1 MLVIWFGWFVCYC
14 SVGFSKY
21 MRHRDQANLQLFD
34 PDPERTLHRLL
45 QEQRTE
51 QTRDRTTMENNEDQN
66 LDVERNEPQRGR
78 NGNNGRNQAPRPF
91 IQPDDPFMLLDEFVL
106 PPTVVQTAIRRP
118 PIQVNNF
125 ELKSVTVQML
135 QNILFHGLPHEN
147 PNMHLT
153 NFLEVCDTIKY
164 NGVTE
169 EALRLRLFPLS
180 LGDRAKHWLT
190 SQPPDSITTWNDL
203 VQKFMTKFFPPSKI
217 AQLVQEINTFG
228 QLEGENLA
236 EAWDRFHE
244 LLRKCPHHRL
254 TRWMQVHTF
263 YNGLRNATR
272 TMIDAS
278 AGGALMKKT
287 TDQAYEI
294 LEDAATNTN
303 QWPREKAT
311 PVSAVS
317 GTDNEVL
324 NNLVNHVA
332 QLTKQLN
339 RQQGTANAI
348 QTNPWELCEFCGG
361 QHNSSECQPGNPTVE
376 QAQYVSRFSQNQPQQ
391 QGPYGGNSYQNQ
403 GQGWR
408 NNQNQNNQ
416 NNQGYGWHNNQNNM
430 PSNRAN
436 EPPSEKKLDLEQ
448 ALAQMLTSHSA
459 FMNETK
465 ANMQQ
470 QATQLNN
477 QAAQL
482 RSLEAQMGQMAN
494 LLTERQPGSLPSNSE
509 VNPRRDGNE
518 HVKAVML
525 RSGKELESQMQPL
538 VVEQLETEEII
549 QPEQKDDADKEQ
561 PQEKQSSETSIEAKT
576 SIPVPYPQR
585 LKKHKLDKQ
594 FTKFMD
600 VFKKLHINIP
610 FADALEQMPSYV
622 KFMKDILSQKRR
634 LVDFETVNLTEECS
648 AILQRKLS
656 QKLKD
661 PGSFT
666 IPCTIGNAIFER
678 ALCDLGASIN
688 LMPLSIF
695 KRLGLGEARPT
706 TVTLQLA
713 DRSLKHPRGIIED
726 VLVKVDKFIFPADFI
741 VLDMEEDKEIPI
753 ILGRPFLAT
762 GRAMIDVQRG
772 ELKLRVQEEEVKF
785 NVFEAVRHPAESD
798 TCFMA
803 EIVGVI
809 VSSQSGL
816 TDPLET
822 SLVESGSENL
832 SDEAEEYVK
841 WMDSFRHNRRKYFES
856 LGEGAKPPVPSI
868 EQPPNMEQKPLP
880 SHLKYAYLGVES
892 TLPVIISSSLTA
904 MEEEKLLRVL

>member
-1 MLVIWFGWFVCYC
+1 
-14 SVGFSKY
+14 
-21 MRHRDQANLQLFD
+21 
-34 PDPERTLHRLL
+34 
-45 QEQRTE
+45 
-51 QTRDRTTMENNEDQN
+51 
-66 LDVERNEPQRGR
+66 
-78 NGNNGRNQAPRPF
+78 
-91 IQPDDPFMLLDEFVL
+91 MLLDDFVL

-118 PIQVNNF
+118 PIQANNF

-203 VQKFMTKFFPPSKI
+203 VQKFLTKFFPPSKI

-263 YNGLRNATR
+263 YNGLRKATR

-278 AGGALMKKT
+278 ARGALMKKT
-287 TDQAYEI
+287 TDQAYDI

-311 PVSAVS
+311 PVNTVG
-317 GTDNEVL
+317 GTDNAVL

-348 QTNPWELCEFCGG
+348 QTNPWELCELCGG
-361 QHNSSECQPGNPTVE
+361 QHSSMECQSGNPTVE
-376 QAQYVSRFSQNQPQQ
+376 QAQYVSRFNQNQSQQ
-391 QGPYGGNSYQNQ
+391 QGPYGGNNYQNQNQ

-416 NNQGYGWHNNQNNM
+416 NHQGYGWRNNQNNM
-430 PSNRAN
+430 PPNRAN
-436 EPPSEKKLDLEQ
+436 EPPSEKKLDFEQ
-448 ALAQMLTSHSA
+448 ALAQMLTSHST

-509 VNPRRDGNE
+509 VNLRRDGNE
-518 HVKAVML
+518 HVKAVTL
-525 RSGKELESQMQPL
+525 RSGKD
-538 VVEQLETEEII
+538 LETKEKPSVTEEVEAEKVV
-549 QPEQKDDADKEQ
+549 QNSQNDDANKEQ
-561 PQEKQSSETSIEAKT
+561 CKEKQSEENTIEAKVST
-576 SIPVPYPQR
+576 PVPYPQR

-600 VFKKLHINIP
+600 VFKKMHINIP
-610 FADALEQMPSYV
+610 FADALEQMSSYV

-634 LVDFETVNLTEECS
+634 LADFEIVNLTEECS
-648 AILQRKLS
+648 AILQRKLP

-661 PGSFT
+661 LGSFT
-666 IPCTIGNAIFER
+666 IPAQLKMLFLRER
-678 ALCDLGASIN
+678 YVIWVPAL
-688 LMPLSIF
+688 
-695 KRLGLGEARPT
+695 
-706 TVTLQLA
+706 
-713 DRSLKHPRGIIED
+713 
-726 VLVKVDKFIFPADFI
+726 
-741 VLDMEEDKEIPI
+741 
-753 ILGRPFLAT
+753 ILCPYPFLSVW
-762 GRAMIDVQRG
+762 D
-772 ELKLRVQEEEVKF
+772 
-785 NVFEAVRHPAESD
+785 
-798 TCFMA
+798 
-803 EIVGVI
+803 
-809 VSSQSGL
+809 
-816 TDPLET
+816 
-822 SLVESGSENL
+822 
-832 SDEAEEYVK
+832 
-841 WMDSFRHNRRKYFES
+841 
-856 LGEGAKPPVPSI
+856 
-868 EQPPNMEQKPLP
+868 
-880 SHLKYAYLGVES
+880 
-892 TLPVIISSSLTA
+892 
-904 MEEEKLLRVL
+904 